1 MWAGTTGNGGLGGIM
16 RAKIRQWWPFA
27 VLGAVFGGL
36 VVLNMSCHD
45 HWLDSDMAAEMIF
58 SRLLAESGHVFAT
71 EEWYYSTEFRF
82 LYTQLVMAPLFRLSQ
97 DWHLIR
103 MITNIVT
110 YVLMLASYFYMM
122 KPLKVDRRWVALT
135 GAVLLLPFS
144 ETMMTHMQMGN
155 TYMPHVILLFFYL
168 GLFLRLVQKVAYP
181 RWRRREMAA
190 VYLLLSVIC
199 GVSGV
204 RYLLAM
210 QCPLAI
216 AALLYL
222 AFSGEWKQFRRQFGT
237 DTGKKSFR
245 QVWKSG
251 RAAYLYCGLLGAGGS
266 LLGYCL
272 NVLWVSR
279 QYVFQTYEATNF
291 IPVYQGILAERVQN
305 ALGSLLML
313 FGYIPDRGFL
323 SLRGFITMLSFVAI
337 ALLVYCGAKVYRGS
351 CGQKFFVALFLA
363 VSLGLNLFVFV
374 FTTSTMVPRYYI
386 TTLIFA
392 LPVLAFYME
401 GREPA
406 FDRLAV
412 SLLLA
417 CCFLM
422 GTAKVTLSYLSADK
436 NQGKRAVA
444 AFLEENGYDFGF
456 ATYWN
461 ANIMTELTDGAVEIA
476 NIGDPEYLE
485 FFKWSSPMRYYEEG
499 YHQGETFLLL
509 TAEQRAEY
517 AGAEALQA
525 GEVVYE
531 DGDYT
536 VYVYESV
543 EELMACAAQ
552 RD

>member
-1 MWAGTTGNGGLGGIM
+1 MK
-16 RAKIRQWWPFA
+16 AKIRQWWPFT
-27 VLGAVFGGL
+27 VLGVVFGGL
-36 VVLNMSCHD
+36 VFLNVFCQD

-58 SRLLAESGHVFAT
+58 SRMLAESGHVFAT

-103 MITNIVT
+103 MVTNTVT

-122 KPLKVDRRWVALT
+122 KPLKVKRRWVALT

-155 TYMPHVILLFFYL
+155 TYMPHVILLFFYF

-181 RWRRREMAA
+181 RRRRWEMGAA
-190 VYLLLSVIC
+190 YLLLSVIC

-222 AFSGEWKQFRRQFGT
+222 TFSGEWKQFRHQFGT
-237 DTGKKSFR
+237 GTGKKSFR

-251 RAAYLYCGLLGAGGS
+251 RAAYFYYSLLGACGS
-266 LLGYCL
+266 LLGYCI

-279 QYVFQTYEATNF
+279 QYVFQTYETTNF
-291 IPVYQGILAERVQN
+291 IAVYQGILAERVQN
-305 ALGSLLML
+305 AIGSLLML
-313 FGYIPDRGFL
+313 FGYIPDKGFL
-323 SLRGFITMLSFVAI
+323 SIRGIVTMLSFVAI
-337 ALLVYCGAKVYRGS
+337 ALCAYCSVRVYRGS
-351 CGQKFFVALFLA
+351 CGQRFFVALFLA
-363 VSLGLNLFVFV
+363 VSMGLNLFVFV

-386 TTLIFA
+386 TTLIFV
-392 LPVLAFYME
+392 LPVVAFYME
-401 GREPA
+401 GRDPA
-406 FDRLAV
+406 FDKLAV

-417 CCFLM
+417 CCFLL
-422 GTAKVTLSYLSADK
+422 GAAKVTLSYLTVDK

-444 AFLEENGYDFGF
+444 AFLRENGYDFGF

-461 ANIMTELTDGAVEIA
+461 ANIMTELTDGAVEIG
-476 NIGDPEYLE
+476 NIEDPECLE

-509 TAEQRAEY
+509 TAEQTVEY
-517 AGAEALQA
+517 AEAEALRK
-525 GEVVYE
+525 GEIVYQ

-536 VYVYESV
+536 VFVYESV
-543 EELMACAAQ
+543 EELMSCAAQ
-552 RD
+552 R

>member
-1 MWAGTTGNGGLGGIM
+1 M
-16 RAKIRQWWPFA
+16 
-27 VLGAVFGGL
+27 
-36 VVLNMSCHD
+36 
-45 HWLDSDMAAEMIF
+45 
-58 SRLLAESGHVFAT
+58 
-71 EEWYYSTEFRF
+71 
-82 LYTQLVMAPLFRLSQ
+82 
-97 DWHLIR
+97 
-103 MITNIVT
+103 
-110 YVLMLASYFYMM
+110 
-122 KPLKVDRRWVALT
+122 
-135 GAVLLLPFS
+135 
-144 ETMMTHMQMGN
+144 
-155 TYMPHVILLFFYL
+155 
-168 GLFLRLVQKVAYP
+168 
-181 RWRRREMAA
+181 
-190 VYLLLSVIC
+190 
-199 GVSGV
+199 
-204 RYLLAM
+204 
-210 QCPLAI
+210 
-216 AALLYL
+216 
-222 AFSGEWKQFRRQFGT
+222 
-237 DTGKKSFR
+237 
-245 QVWKSG
+245 
-251 RAAYLYCGLLGAGGS
+251 
-266 LLGYCL
+266 
-272 NVLWVSR
+272 
-279 QYVFQTYEATNF
+279 FQTYEATNF

-485 FFKWSSPMRYYEEG
+485 FFKWSSPVRYYEEG

>member
-1 MWAGTTGNGGLGGIM
+1 MK
-16 RAKIRQWWPFA
+16 AKIRQWWPFT
-27 VLGAVFGGL
+27 VLGVVFGGL
-36 VVLNMSCHD
+36 VFLNVFCQD

-82 LYTQLVMAPLFRLSQ
+82 LYTQLVMAPLFRLSR

-103 MITNIVT
+103 MVTNIVT

-122 KPLKVDRRWVALT
+122 KPLKVKHRWVALT

-155 TYMPHVILLFFYL
+155 TYMPHVILLFFYF

-181 RWRRREMAA
+181 RRRRWEMGAA
-190 VYLLLSVIC
+190 YLLLSVIC

-222 AFSGEWKQFRRQFGT
+222 TFSGEWKQFRHQFGT
-237 DTGKKSFR
+237 GTGKKSFR

-251 RAAYLYCGLLGAGGS
+251 RAAYFYYSLLGACGS
-266 LLGYCL
+266 LLGYCI

-279 QYVFQTYEATNF
+279 QYVFQTYETTNF
-291 IPVYQGILAERVQN
+291 IAVYQGILAERVQN
-305 ALGSLLML
+305 AIGSLLML
-313 FGYIPDRGFL
+313 FGYIPDKGFL
-323 SLRGFITMLSFVAI
+323 SIRGIVTMLSFVAI
-337 ALLVYCGAKVYRGS
+337 ALCAYCSVRVYRGS
-351 CGQKFFVALFLA
+351 CGQRFFVALFLA
-363 VSLGLNLFVFV
+363 VSMGLNLFVFV

-386 TTLIFA
+386 TTLIFV
-392 LPVLAFYME
+392 LPVVAFYME
-401 GREPA
+401 GRDPA
-406 FDRLAV
+406 FDKLAV
-412 SLLLA
+412 SLLLT
-417 CCFLM
+417 CCFLL
-422 GTAKVTLSYLSADK
+422 GAAKVTLSYLTVDK
-436 NQGKRAVA
+436 NEGKRAVA
-444 AFLEENGYDFGF
+444 AFLRENGYDFGF

-461 ANIMTELTDGAVEIA
+461 ANIMTELTDGAVEIG
-476 NIGDPEYLE
+476 NIEDPERLE

-509 TAEQRAEY
+509 TAEQTVEY
-517 AGAEALQA
+517 AEAEALRE
-525 GEVVYE
+525 GEIVYQ

-536 VYVYESV
+536 VFAYESV
-543 EELMACAAQ
+543 EELMSCAAQ
-552 RD
+552 R